1 MRKHWI
7 GAVLI
12 VCLASC
18 AMAQLSSNVHALRP
32 FKQGEVPNLTGIID
46 YNGGPVFEKT
56 PTIYI
61 VWYGTW
67 TKKDKSVIDGYF
79 AHLGGTTMSKINT
92 RYSDSANKFVPI
104 TVHHT
109 TANDYHDNYSM
120 GHSVNDAGIQQIAAN
135 AISGHHLP
143 ADKNGI
149 YFVLT
154 AKDVTDSDGFCS
166 FFCGYHGPSSSIVPG
181 DIIKYS
187 MVGNAI
193 SQCPSGCVASVVLGD
208 TTSPNNDPGA
218 DGVVNVMWHEF
229 SETVSDPEVNLQTA
243 WAGNNCG
250 ESGDCCAWFFGTT
263 HIAGNG
269 SHYTNTIGGKHYIAQ
284 TMLELNTK
292 ARGIGEPGTCKNT
305 F

>member
-7 GAVLI
+7 GVVLI
-12 VCLASC
+12 VCLATC
-18 AMAQLSSNVHALRP
+18 AMAQLGSGVHMLRP
-32 FKQGEVPNLTGIID
+32 YKQGELPNLTGTIS

-67 TKKDKSVIDGYF
+67 TAKDKSVIDGYF
-79 AHLGGTTMSKINT
+79 AHLGGTTMAKINT
-92 RYSDSANKFVPI
+92 KYSDGANKFVPI
-104 TVHHT
+104 TAHHT
-109 TANDYHDNYSM
+109 TANDYHDNYSL
-120 GHSVNDAGIQQIAAN
+120 GHSVNDTGIQQIAAN
-135 AISGHHLP
+135 AISGGHLP
-143 ADKNGI
+143 KDVNGI

-154 AKDVTDSDGFCS
+154 AKDVTDSDGFCTA
-166 FFCGYHGPSSSIVPG
+166 FCGYHSPSTSIVSG

-193 SQCPSGCVASVVLGD
+193 TQCPSGCVASVVLGD
-208 TTSPNNDPGA
+208 KTSPNGDPGA

-243 WAGNNCG
+243 WAGNCG

-263 HIAGNG
+263 HIAANG

-284 TMLELNTK
+284 TMLELNGTQ
-292 ARGIGEPGTCKNT
+292 RGANEPATCKNT